1 MTAEIAI
8 MNKEAVALAA
18 DSAVTSSLSGGKK
31 IFTSADKIFALSDT
45 SPVGIMFYNSA
56 KFMGVPWDTI
66 LKTFR
71 RQLPKQG
78 YDKLGDYISAFI
90 KFLEKD
96 NTIITK
102 NMQKEFLENI
112 ALGYFLGIIADI
124 ENVVEKTTN
133 ERGPIDNKTIE
144 DIALKII
151 NDHANRWEETKGV
164 LKSSISKNTSKKIVD
179 NNKELIDKAIDI
191 AFQNIPIS
199 KARNR
204 LFKIIEGLLYMG
216 SNEQLNSG
224 VVIAGFGER
233 EAFPTLAHMVV
244 EGLFDNK
251 LKRGPITKRI
261 IGVDSEAIVAAY
273 AQREMV
279 ARFMEGI
286 DPLYKEIMVG
296 YLSQLPEQFSEH
308 LIRNLKR
315 YKKSERQKIK
325 NNLIKKYIKIIDDF
339 HKNMVKEGEAKFSG
353 PITNIVSVLPKS
365 DLAALAESLISLTI
379 VKRKFSPESETVA
392 EPIDVALISK
402 GDGFIWIKRKH
413 YFHPDFNPGFFTRR
427 YKELRNE

>member
-102 NMQKEFLENI
+102 NMQKEFLGTV
-112 ALGYFLGIIADI
+112 ALGYFWGIIENI

-151 NDHANRWEETKGV
+151 NDHANRWGETKRV
-164 LKSSISKNTSKKIVD
+164 LKGSISKNTS
-179 NNKELIDKAIDI
+179 
-191 AFQNIPIS
+191 
-199 KARNR
+199 
-204 LFKIIEGLLYMG
+204 
-216 SNEQLNSG
+216 
-224 VVIAGFGER
+224 
-233 EAFPTLAHMVV
+233 
-244 EGLFDNK
+244 
-251 LKRGPITKRI
+251 
-261 IGVDSEAIVAAY
+261 
-273 AQREMV
+273 
-279 ARFMEGI
+279 
-286 DPLYKEIMVG
+286 
-296 YLSQLPEQFSEH
+296 
-308 LIRNLKR
+308 
-315 YKKSERQKIK
+315 
-325 NNLIKKYIKIIDDF
+325 
-339 HKNMVKEGEAKFSG
+339 
-353 PITNIVSVLPKS
+353 
-365 DLAALAESLISLTI
+365 
-379 VKRKFSPESETVA
+379 
-392 EPIDVALISK
+392 
-402 GDGFIWIKRKH
+402 
-413 YFHPDFNPGFFTRR
+413 
-427 YKELRNE
+427 